1 MKNVLAM
8 LLALILTTSICNAAT
23 TKTNMGSNL
32 KNAIKKDVEA
42 TKKAIK
48 SDVEKANK
56 EKQAQNKA
64 ANKEKKAKLK
74 EQRDTQ
80 ISNIDK
86 QIEQKKQQLNATKKS
101 TTMTET
107 EKTIKTNHSLQL
119 YWDLNN
125 TK

>member
-32 KNAIKKDVEA
+32 KNAIKKDIEA

-56 EKQAQNKA
+56 EKLTGIFGDAPWT
-64 ANKEKKAKLK
+64 NKERLPDSLLK
-74 EQRDTQ
+74 EL
-80 ISNIDK
+80 
-86 QIEQKKQQLNATKKS
+86 IEHFK
-101 TTMTET
+101 
-107 EKTIKTNHSLQL
+107 
-119 YWDLNN
+119 
-125 TK
+125 